1 MARLDASQVVDDSR
15 MSLCRG
21 LGLPLKLKSA
31 TKSKLSEPE
40 PLGYKKSGIM
50 LRVKETDQLQKGFK
64 NYSIKYFQQK

>member
-1 MARLDASQVVDDSR
+1 

-31 TKSKLSEPE
+31 TKIKLSESE

-50 LRVKETDQLQKGFK
+50 LRVKETD
-64 NYSIKYFQQK
+64 